1 MRHCVNA
8 FPDAED
14 DDGCRHDDK
23 RHETE
28 ERLQRVGRE
37 GCEIGGET
45 GCRAPEEGIGGGC
58 PRVFKCPSRHDAVV
72 GEDKEAANDAH
83 EAGRKPYGT
92 PYAAATPLKGET
104 LVCVVGV
111 GAGLTPGGKLGDEH
125 WHRDKGYT
133 YYIYQ
138 YERRTAVLAGLTRET
153 PYIAK
158 AYRTARGGEDGSH
171 T

>member
-1 MRHCVNA
+1 M
-8 FPDAED
+8 
-14 DDGCRHDDK
+14 
-23 RHETE
+23 ETE
-28 ERLQRVGRE
+28 ANATFKMNDYQKNTYEYALAYIDAIMETLQVNGD
-37 GCEIGGET
+37 
-45 GCRAPEEGIGGGC
+45 PENW
-58 PRVFKCPSRHDAVV
+58 A
-72 GEDKEAANDAH
+72 DKGSLTDDAH

-92 PYAAATPLKGET
+92 PYAAATSLKGET

-125 WHRDKGYT
+125 WHCDKGYT